1 MANKKLA
8 AEARL
13 YAVLR
18 KSESLTEE
26 EQSIL
31 ATLENIE
38 GVKVTAEAGGKS
50 KAVDQAVDQAAE
62 IAAAVAALTKA
73 DIFVLDL
80 ETIGTTGEKDAALDA
95 LTNRIEGV
103 GVGIGKGKKD
113 AWWFPFI
120 PSYPG
125 EQVYSQIQVF
135 RALEPI
141 LKDPNKSLLNSKP
154 KFDLKCLKVQGVDVE
169 NKIIDTVIADWLL
182 DENYKRHGLKEI
194 IEREYGIKT
203 VSWEEAK
210 KAATMPGT
218 EQAFRE
224 YALND
229 VKFAFMAWD
238 KLGKRLKKEPQLL
251 KLFHEVEMELIPI
264 FVELELAGVKID
276 RDYLSFPDH
285 DFPNDPTKGTGLL
298 QILNKE
304 KVGAEAR
311 AKAALGRDIDISK
324 SQQVSA
330 ALFGIPTLDAL
341 REAGVNEKII
351 ANMTGNTLF
360 FINQPGLFPIPL
372 DKKRKPIL
380 PGKNGYYSTDDGILS
395 YLAGHPFIDAVLD
408 WRWAD
413 KLISTYVEPYLQK
426 SIRDGRVH
434 PDFNQAG
441 TVTGRFTCSDPNL
454 QQIPTEKG
462 KYSIKKMF
470 VPEPGNVFICGDFNQ
485 LQFRLVGHFAKR
497 VLGRSKVAEAYIAGS
512 DLHTKTQTEL
522 HFEERKPAKTVN
534 FGFIFGRMPDG
545 FSYDNH
551 IPIDDAK
558 KFYNHFH
565 RTYPE
570 LDQMYDWVKEEL
582 CEKGYVSSFTG
593 RRRRF
598 PKYKGMDPNKRD
610 GGLWW
615 DSRSTA
621 WNAMVQG
628 AEGDVVRISMR
639 NIHRE
644 IKRRRK
650 VDPRWENVKLKVQV
664 HDEMVYEAP
673 AEIAED
679 VAKMVEEEAQNCLKL
694 AVPLIFETG
703 ISANNWEE
711 AKK

>member
-38 GVKVTAEAGGKS
+38 GVKVTAEASGKS
-50 KAVDQAVDQAAE
+50 KAADQAAE

-80 ETIGTTGEKDAALDA
+80 ETIGTTGEEDAALDP

-103 GVGIGKGKKD
+103 GVGVGKGKKD

-120 PSYPG
+120 PSHPG
-125 EQVYSQIQVF
+125 EQVYSQVQVF

-141 LKDPNKSLLNSKP
+141 LKDPNKFLLNSNP
-154 KFDLKCLKVQGVDVE
+154 KFDIKCLKVQGIDVE

-182 DENYKRHGLKEI
+182 DENQKRHGLKEI

-203 VSWEEAK
+203 VSWAEAK
-210 KAATMPGT
+210 KAAAVPGS
-218 EQAFRE
+218 EGAFRE

-238 KLGKRLKKEPQLL
+238 KLEKRLKKEPKLL
-251 KLFHEVEMELIPI
+251 KLFYEVEMELIPI
-264 FVELELAGVKID
+264 FVELELDGVRVD
-276 RDYLSFPDH
+276 RDYLDHPDP
-285 DFPNDPTKGTGLL
+285 DFSNDPTKGTGLL

-304 KVGAEAR
+304 KAEAEVR
-311 AKAALGRDIDISK
+311 AKAALGRDIDVSK

-330 ALFGIPTLDAL
+330 ALFGIPSTEAL
-341 REAGVNEKII
+341 RKAEINEKII
-351 ANMTGNTLF
+351 AKMSEDSTF
-360 FINQPGLFPIPL
+360 FVSPPGLFPIPL
-372 DKKRKPIL
+372 DKKRQPIL
-380 PGKNGYYSTDDGILS
+380 PGKTGYYSTDDGILS

-413 KLISTYVEPYLQK
+413 KMLSTYVVSYLEK
-426 SIRDGRVH
+426 SIRDGKVH
-434 PDFNQAG
+434 PDFNLAG
-441 TVTGRFTCSDPNL
+441 AKTGRFTCSGPNL
-454 QQIPTEKG
+454 QQIPAEKG
-462 KYSIKKMF
+462 KYSVKKSF
-470 VPEPGNVFICGDFNQ
+470 IPDPDTVFICGDFGQ
-485 LQFRLVGHFAKR
+485 IQFKIAGHLAKKI
-497 VLGRSKVAEAYIAGS
+497 LGKSAIADAYLAGS

-522 HFEERKPAKTVN
+522 HFADRKPAKTVN

-565 RTYPE
+565 RAYPE

-582 CEKGYVSSFTG
+582 CEKGYVSSLTG
-593 RRRRF
+593 RKRRF
-598 PKYKGMDPNKRD
+598 PKYKGMDPYKD
-610 GGLWW
+610 GGKLWW

-628 AEGDVVRISMR
+628 GEADVVRISMR
-639 NIHRE
+639 NIHRA
-644 IKRRRK
+644 IRAKRK
-650 VDPRWENVKLKVQV
+650 VDPRWERVKLKAQV
-664 HDEMVYEAP
+664 HDEMLYQAP
-673 AEIAED
+673 KEIAEE
-679 VAKMVEEEAQNCLKL
+679 VAAIVKKEAESCLKL
-694 AVPLIFETG
+694 VVPITFDIG